1 MTLWALAGSWSGALI
16 LVGFDPLNEDQR
28 RVMAKHYALAHASPD
43 LLPAEIRRT
52 LPPSCLHMLGRM
64 SERTRKLGK
73 VLKDMDVSHNF
84 RDPFYRANI
93 DLYQVMYEVGIL
105 IKRSETSLKKQKA

>member
-1 MTLWALAGSWSGALI
+1 LTLWALAGSWSGALI

-52 LPPSCLHMLGRM
+52 LPPSCQRQIIDTFIN
-64 SERTRKLGK
+64 SIRIYDDKI
-73 VLKDMDVSHNF
+73 
-84 RDPFYRANI
+84 RD
-93 DLYQVMYEVGIL
+93 
-105 IKRSETSLKKQKA
+105 